1 MVMTP
6 IDRSAMTSSQLDAIA
21 WEFLTSEFAGQI
33 YVDWPIDRRL
43 NAYLLHH
50 GPAALL
56 TDGSAYDDLLD
67 RVMSNI
73 GPAVRRGILPSQ
85 DN

>member
-1 MVMTP
+1 MPT
-6 IDRSAMTSSQLDAIA
+6 DRSAMTSSHLDAIA
-21 WEFLTSEFAGQI
+21 WEFLASKFAGQT
-33 YVDWPIDRRL
+33 YAGWPIDRRL

-56 TDGSAYDDLLD
+56 TDGSTYDDLLD

-73 GPAVRRGILPSQ
+73 GPALRNGVLPSPSA
-85 DN
+85 

>member
-6 IDRSAMTSSQLDAIA
+6 TDRSAMTGSQLDAIA
-21 WEFLTSEFAGQI
+21 WAFLASEFAGQI
-33 YVDWPIDRRL
+33 HADWPIDRRL

-50 GPAALL
+50 GPAVLL
-56 TDGSAYDDLLD
+56 TDGSTYDDLLD

-73 GPAVRRGILPSQ
+73 GPAVRNGVLPSP

>member
-6 IDRSAMTSSQLDAIA
+6 IDRSTITSSQLDAIA
-21 WEFLTSEFAGQI
+21 WEFLTSGFAGQL
-33 YVDWPIDRRL
+33 YANWPIDRRL
-43 NAYLLHH
+43 SAYLLRH

-56 TDGSAYDDLLD
+56 TDGSACDELLN

-73 GPAVRRGILPSQ
+73 GPAVRNGVLPPLI
-85 DN
+85 N